1 MKIKE
6 IYDILNQI
14 APFES
19 QEKWDNSGVLIG
31 NMQSEFERIY
41 LSLDLDS
48 ELIDEVLP
56 NSLII
61 THHPLIFR
69 GLKNISLDTYP
80 SGIVAKMITK
90 NITLI
95 SMHTNYDKF
104 VLNEYFAKDIL
115 GFDIVKK
122 DDFLIYCDVD
132 FKFSELVNF
141 VKQKL
146 DVEQIKTTFVKQDIK
161 NIAICTGSGMDLLSM
176 VKADVFLTG
185 DIKYHQ
191 ALEAKE
197 NGINLIDINHYES
210 ERYFGA
216 SLMKYLQNIK
226 IKVIITNSKNPFVY
240 C

>member
-80 SGIVAKMITK
+80 SGIIAKMITK

>member
-48 ELIDEVLP
+48 ELIDEVLS

-69 GLKNISLDTYP
+69 ELKNISLDAYP
-80 SGIVAKMITK
+80 SSIIAKMITK

-104 VLNEYFAKDIL
+104 VLNEYFTKDIL

-132 FKFSELVNF
+132 FKFSELVDF

-146 DVEQIKTTFVKQDIK
+146 DIKQIKTTFVKQDIK
-161 NIAICTGSGMDLLSM
+161 NVAICTGSGMDLLSM

>member
-69 GLKNISLDTYP
+69 GLKNISLDAYP
-80 SGIVAKMITK
+80 SSIIAKMITK

-104 VLNEYFAKDIL
+104 VLNEYFTKDIL

-132 FKFSELVNF
+132 FKFSELVDF

-146 DVEQIKTTFVKQDIK
+146 DIKQIKTTFVKQDIK
-161 NIAICTGSGMDLLSM
+161 NVAICTGSGMDLLSM